1 MAGASCGKQRNNSD
15 NQILIFEREHM
26 KTAKLFFLAAFVP
39 AVALGDYAAD
49 KKKYDECVAIQRL
62 AFRCLPTSLT
72 GLKATSAKL
81 ADRRRWPRNP
91 SKVVRLLS
99 PKRKRHRPHRSCQT
113 PSSGRVLPRY
123 RACRTLGCLGAGDK
137 PGPYLLRGKLAQG
150 ARIPPHTHPEERNG
164 TVLSG
169 TVYVGFSPTFDESK
183 AMAIPAGGVWVAPA
197 NVPHFLWAKDGEAVF
212 QCGGIGP
219 TATSFVKQ

>member
-1 MAGASCGKQRNNSD
+1 
-15 NQILIFEREHM
+15 M
-26 KTAKLFFLAAFVP
+26 KIAKLFLLAAFVP

-49 KKKYDECVAIQRL
+49 KKKYDECVAIQKR
-62 AFRCLPTSLT
+62 AYPVPPNIPYWVEGNIREACGPAPVAAKPEQTAAIAVAQTQAIPPAPIMPDAIKWTSPATLP
-72 GLKATSAKL
+72 GVQNA
-81 ADRRRWPRNP
+81 W
-91 SKVVRLLS
+91 V
-99 PKRKRHRPHRSCQT
+99 
-113 PSSGRVLPRY
+113 
-123 RACRTLGCLGAGDK
+123 LGAGDR

-150 ARIPPHTHPEERNG
+150 ARIPPHTHPEERSG

-183 AMAIPAGGVWVAPA
+183 AVAIPAGGVWVAPA

-219 TATSFVKQ
+219 SATSFIKQ